1 MSGKELRLRRLFPR
15 GDSRLFAVPLD
26 HSLTMGPLP
35 GLQDLSST
43 VATLQEGGVEAI
55 IVHKGALAAVQRAL
69 RPTTWVGVHLSAS
82 TTLGPQPERKYRAG
96 TVADAV
102 RRGADFVSV
111 QVNFGTEQE
120 GPMLQDLGA
129 VAEESEDLGIPL
141 LCMAYVRK
149 PGRELDP
156 ESLAHACRASVDL
169 GADIVKTSYPGSPE
183 EFAKMCRTTPV
194 PVLIGGGVRLD
205 NEAEFLKIVAD
216 SVRAG
221 GAGICIGRNVFQSP
235 DPVRLGRKVKEIL
248 RGAGELPAPDGR

>member
-35 GLQDLSST
+35 GLQDLAST
-43 VATLQEGGVEAI
+43 VATLQEGGVEAV

-82 TTLGPQPERKYRAG
+82 TTLSPQPERKYRAG

-169 GADIVKTSYPGSPE
+169 GADIVKTSFPGLDGFRRMVDS
-183 EFAKMCRTTPV
+183 V
-194 PVLIGGGVRLD
+194 PAPLLVGGGPRLEREEDFLQLVRD
-205 NEAEFLKIVAD
+205 T
-216 SVRAG
+216 VRAAG
-221 GAGICIGRNVFQSP
+221 RGICIGRNVFQSP

-248 RGAGELPAPDGR
+248 RGAGEFPAPNGR